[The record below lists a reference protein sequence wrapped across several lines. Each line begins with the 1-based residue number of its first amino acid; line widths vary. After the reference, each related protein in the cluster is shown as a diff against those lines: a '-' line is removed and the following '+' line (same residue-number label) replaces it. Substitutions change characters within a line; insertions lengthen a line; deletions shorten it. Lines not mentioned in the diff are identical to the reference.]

1 MLNFTYEALPQR
13 VIFGPGTLDSVG
25 DELARLGVRRA
36 LVLTTPQQSDIG
48 ERLVAALGAASV
60 GLFAEAAMHTPVDVT
75 ERAVRV
81 ARELGADG
89 LVAIGGGSTT
99 GLGKAIALRTDLPQ
113 LVVPTTYAGS
123 EATPILGQTENGLKT
138 TIRDMKVLPEVVI
151 YDAEL
156 TRTLPAR
163 MVVTSGLNAIA
174 HAAEALYT
182 QDRNPIISGLA
193 LQGIEAL
200 ATAMAAINANPDD
213 LDQRSRA
220 LFGAW
225 ACGICL
231 GSVGMAL
238 HHKICHTLGGS
249 FDLPHA
255 ETHSVILPHA
265 IAYNERAVGQDLSPI
280 SRILGSSSAARGLW
294 DLARSLG
301 APMTLAEL
309 GMKREDLSRA
319 AAIMTKNPY
328 WNPQPLVEDELLAL
342 LEDAFEGNAPGQGL
356 ERR

>member
-1 MLNFTYEALPQR
+1 MLNFTYEALRQR
-13 VIFGPGTLDSVG
+13 VIFGPGTLDRVG
-25 DELARLGVRRA
+25 DDLARLGVRRA

-48 ERLVAALGAASV
+48 ERLVAALGVASV

-81 ARELGADG
+81 AHDLGADV

-138 TIRDMKVLPEVVI
+138 TIRDMKVLPEVII

-156 TRTLPAR
+156 TRTLPPR

-182 QDRNPIISGLA
+182 QDRNPVISGLA

-200 ATAMAAINANPDD
+200 ATAMPAINANPDD

-238 HHKICHTLGGS
+238 HHKI
-249 FDLPHA
+249 
-255 ETHSVILPHA
+255 
-265 IAYNERAVGQDLSPI
+265 
-280 SRILGSSSAARGLW
+280 
-294 DLARSLG
+294 
-301 APMTLAEL
+301 
-309 GMKREDLSRA
+309 
-319 AAIMTKNPY
+319 
-328 WNPQPLVEDELLAL
+328 
-342 LEDAFEGNAPGQGL
+342 
-356 ERR
+356 

>member
-13 VIFGPGTLDSVG
+13 VIFGLGSLSKVG
-25 DELARLGVRRA
+25 EELERLGVRRA
-36 LVLTTPQQSDIG
+36 LILTTPQQANIG
-48 ERLVAALGAASV
+48 EELRAKLGSLAV
-60 GLFAEAAMHTPVDVT
+60 GLFSEAAMHTPVDVT
-75 ERAVRV
+75 ERAVKV
-81 ARELGADG
+81 VTDLQADA

-123 EATPILGQTENGLKT
+123 EATPILGQTENGIKT
-138 TIRDMKVLPEVVI
+138 TLRDMKVLPEVVI

-163 MVVTSGLNAIA
+163 MIVTSGLNAIA

-182 QDRNPIISGLA
+182 KDRNPIISALA

-200 ATAMAAINANPDD
+200 TTAMPAINANPDD
-213 LDQRSRA
+213 LEERSRA
-220 LFGAW
+220 LYGAW

-238 HHKICHTLGGS
+238 HHKVCHTLGGS
-249 FDLPHA
+249 FDMPHA

-265 IAYNERAVGQDLSPI
+265 IAYNERAVADELSPI
-280 SRILGSSSAARGLW
+280 SKFLNSSSAAQGLW
-294 DLARSLG
+294 DLAKSLG

-309 GMKREDLSRA
+309 GMKREDLANA
-319 AAIMTKNPY
+319 AEIMTKNPY
-328 WNPQPLVEDELLAL
+328 WNPQPLVESELLAL
-342 LEDAFEGNAPGQGL
+342 LEDAFEGNVPGHGL
-356 ERR
+356 GGR